1 MVDRVGNKPSIPG
14 GVPFGPGH
22 PLYDPPKEDRDTKIG
37 DPKESSGTG
46 SLAESLAEEILQYI
60 NQGGEYREDYD
71 VDKDGKLSTLDSV
84 WAGQIAKGLRD
95 PDTLEAIPQEQ
106 QEQPASTDPMETF
119 LNPDGTLKEEYLKQV
134 TEQMGSSPYFQSLMG
149 EQPDLSGYAQTEDV
163 DAAIAA
169 ALAGQ
174 EGPDLSG
181 YAQTGDIDA
190 AIEAALAGQAGPDL
204 SGYAQS
210 GDIQDMIDAAIA
222 GQEGPDLSGYAQT
235 GDMDAAI
242 AAAMQGF
249 DLDAQIGDAMK
260 LWGEDFMPNT
270 DLSQYL
276 TADVVQQ
283 MIDDGLANG
292 MSAEA
297 VQEMIEEY
305 GGPMDPDDIA
315 QMIAD
320 SQASLE
326 SLGGLTQEQIQTMI
340 TEGLA
345 NGMTPED
352 IQTMINDATGGTLT
366 PEEIQTLVTDA
377 QASLE
382 SLGGLTQDQIQ
393 EMITQGLK
401 DGLSPEQIEQMI
413 AEATGGALDSTT
425 VQQMITDAQASL
437 ESLGGLTEAEIQQM
451 ITDGLAN
458 GMTTEQIQQM
468 IADATGGAL
477 DESSIQ
483 QLIDAAIAAS
493 QTGETGIEGMS
504 QEDVQALLDSGYMTA
519 DQINALM
526 SESGYLGQ
534 EGVDSSVQAALDA
547 ALGEGGSINSAI
559 AAAMQGAGGGQTTP
573 PDDPVDT
580 GMNFTQ
586 PYTPGNFPT
595 NPYGDV
601 DPYQLMYG
609 QFAGTTPYSGGATTG
624 AETPTGLGTLN
635 LGDPAQYN
643 FDIPTTPGVDLYPS
657 GINQKYFEPVP
668 KPEESYD
675 PHKDPRLWIGDLAG

>member
-382 SLGGLTQDQIQ
+382 SLGGLT
-393 EMITQGLK
+393 
-401 DGLSPEQIEQMI
+401 
-413 AEATGGALDSTT
+413 
-425 VQQMITDAQASL
+425 
-437 ESLGGLTEAEIQQM
+437 EAEIQQM
-451 ITDGLAN
+451 ITEGLAN
-458 GMTTEQIQQM
+458 GLTPEQIQQM
-468 IADATGGAL
+468 IAEATGGAL